1 MRSVLIYRDD
11 LLPPSETFIRAQAM
25 GLRRYWPVF
34 TGLREVETSLSL
46 VSEYE
51 RIVAEHTSLVPRS
64 LRSRAYRIFG
74 AHPRL
79 QKPSY
84 LAEIR
89 SAKPALVHAHF
100 APDAVHAIP
109 LAAELD
115 LPLLVTLHGYDV
127 TARDNSR
134 NPLHQL
140 LRRRGLKQLHQ
151 RATLFLCVSE
161 FIRDKAIA
169 AGFPADKLLVHRIG
183 VDVSTFQPFHKAG
196 SGNNV
201 LFVGR
206 LVEKKGCEYLIQA
219 MLQVKKQVP
228 SAQLIVVGDGP
239 LRFSLEQF
247 ARKIGVAVNF
257 TGRRGHDAVRKYMES
272 ARVFAVPSV
281 TAPDGDSEGLPMV
294 LLEAQAMGIPV
305 VATRHAGIPEGILDG
320 KRGLLCDEFDVAGLA
335 HHIAHLLTNQQV
347 WNDHHQ
353 RGPAFVCK
361 HFNLLHQTALLED
374 IYDSVLHSHP
384 KRVSFAGHSQ
394 PHRTPAS
401 GASQRR

>member
-11 LLPPSETFIRAQAM
+11 LLPHSETFIRAQAT
-25 GLRRYWPVF
+25 GLRRYWPLF
-34 TGLREVETSLSL
+34 TGLRDVESSL
-46 VSEYE
+46 VSEYA
-51 RIVAEHTSLVPRS
+51 RIVAEHTSLIPRS
-64 LRSRAYRIFG
+64 LRNWIYGIFG

-79 QKPSY
+79 QKQSF
-84 LAEIR
+84 LEVIR

-109 LAAELD
+109 LAAALD

-127 TARDNSR
+127 TARDNRR
-134 NPLHQL
+134 NALHQFL
-140 LRRRGLKQLHQ
+140 KRRGLKQLHK

-169 AGFPADKLLVHRIG
+169 AGFPAEKLIVHRIG
-183 VDVSTFQPFHKAG
+183 VDVSTFQPSGKAG
-196 SGNNV
+196 SSNNV

-206 LVEKKGCEYLIQA
+206 LTEKKGCEYLIQA

-228 SAQLIVVGDGP
+228 SAQLIVIGDGT
-239 LRFSLEQF
+239 LRSSLELS
-247 ARKIGVAVNF
+247 ARTIGVAVSF
-257 TGRRGHDAVRKYMES
+257 TGRLGHEAVRKHMES
-272 ARVFAVPSV
+272 ARVIAVPSV
-281 TAPDGDSEGLPMV
+281 TAHNGDSEGLPMV

-320 KRGLLCDEFDVAGLA
+320 ERGLLSGEFDVASLA
-335 HHIAHLLTNQQV
+335 HHISHLLTNQQL
-347 WNDHHQ
+347 WNDHHR
-353 RGPAFVCK
+353 RGPAFVGE

-374 IYDSVLHSHP
+374 IYDSVIHRYP
-384 KRVSFAGHSQ
+384 KRASVARRSQ

-401 GASQRR
+401 GASQHR

>member
-25 GLRRYWPVF
+25 ALRRYRPVF
-34 TGLREVETSLSL
+34 TGLRDVETSL
-46 VSEYE
+46 VSEHT
-51 RIVAEHTSLVPRS
+51 RIVAEHTSLVPRP

-74 AHPRL
+74 THPRL
-79 QKPSY
+79 QKQSF
-84 LAEIR
+84 LEEIR
-89 SAKPALVHAHF
+89 AAKPALVHAHF

-109 LAAELD
+109 LAVELD

-127 TARDNSR
+127 TARDNNR

-140 LRRRGLKQLHQ
+140 LRRRELKQLHQ
-151 RATLFLCVSE
+151 RATAYLCVSE

-169 AGFPADKLLVHRIG
+169 AGFPADKLIVHRIG
-183 VDVSTFQPFHKAG
+183 VDVSTFQPSHKAG
-196 SGNNV
+196 SSNNV

-206 LVEKKGCEYLIQA
+206 LTEKKGCEYLIQA
-219 MLQVKKQVP
+219 MLQVNKQVP
-228 SAQLIVVGDGP
+228 SAQLIVAGDGP
-239 LRFSLEQF
+239 LRSSLEQF
-247 ARKIGVAVNF
+247 ARTIGVAVSF
-257 TGRRGHDAVRKYMES
+257 TGRLGHDAVRKYMES

-281 TAPDGDSEGLPMV
+281 TAPNGDSEGLPMV
-294 LLEAQAMGIPV
+294 LLEAQATGIPV

-320 KRGLLCDEFDVAGLA
+320 ERGLLCNEFDVAGLA
-335 HHIAHLLTNQQV
+335 HHIAQLLTNQQL

-353 RGPAFVCK
+353 RGPAFVCE

-374 IYDSVLHSHP
+374 IYDSVIHSHP
-384 KRVSFAGHSQ
+384 KRVSFAEHSQ

-401 GASQRR
+401 GASSHR